1 MLDGQ
6 FGVTDLAEQERLDDV
21 EARKQRG
28 KGAPKK
34 AKTKGTLPFSFVL
47 PIGDRDCV
55 VDSAL
60 QRTADVRQR
69 KDDRRRLSFTFGPCL
84 NSLWQHR
91 QLLPLH
97 LCVPALECRWN
108 RGYTPHILL

>member
-34 AKTKGTLPFSFVL
+34 AKTKGALPFSFML
-47 PIGDRDCV
+47 PIGD
-55 VDSAL
+55 
-60 QRTADVRQR
+60 
-69 KDDRRRLSFTFGPCL
+69 
-84 NSLWQHR
+84 
-91 QLLPLH
+91 
-97 LCVPALECRWN
+97 
-108 RGYTPHILL
+108 